1 DDPVG
6 GRPQT
11 RRSGRGDTDDRP
23 VVALVRIHPG
33 PSGARL
39 GLPAATRRGLRSAA
53 DPPPRRAAA
62 VAAGAARIP
71 AVRPPHLHRARARAA
86 GDPAAQRRAAGGPGP
101 RILPPPRLPA
111 RAAAAHR
118 GPGALGRGVPAPV
131 ITDSLSGHGFPASH
145 PSAVPARARTTVRR
159 CRPRGRRIA
168 RAGLLAGDRD
178 RRRRTSRQE
187 RGRGRPPGRLPRCAA
202 HDTTE
207 RHGPA
212 PPHTPPS
219 RRPDRRCGSR
229 RRSTGL
235 RPRRGPPR
243 RRGPP
248 PPPRRRRAPPRV
260 AHLVPLPTPRLN
272 APARPRPTPRRAA
285 ALTVDADRGAA
296 QLAFDRAADCLV
308 EAARSCGVAVLS
320 IHDSFPGGELG
331 HFATRL
337 AEQGLIALVCGNSPA
352 LMAAYD
358 STEAVTGTNPLA
370 FALPH
375 SSGPRVFDQASSATA
390 FVSIRQAAERGEH
403 IPPGWALDAD
413 GQPTIDPAAA

>member
-1 DDPVG
+1 APADPARLGAGGADDPVG

-159 CRPRGRRIA
+159 CL
-168 RAGLLAGDRD
+168 RAAGGSPELASSLA
-178 RRRRTSRQE
+178 TATV
-187 RGRGRPPGRLPRCAA
+187 AA
-202 HDTTE
+202 E
-207 RHGPA
+207 
-212 PPHTPPS
+212 
-219 RRPDRRCGSR
+219 
-229 RRSTGL
+229 
-235 RPRRGPPR
+235 RRGKSAV
-243 RRGPP
+243 G
-248 PPPRRRRAPPRV
+248 A
-260 AHLVPLPTPRLN
+260 AHLVDYLDALRTTRLN
-272 APARPRPTPRRAA
+272 GTARPRLTHRRAA

-296 QLAFDRAADCLV
+296 QLAFDHAADCLV

-337 AEQGLIALVCGNSPA
+337 AEQ
-352 LMAAYD
+352 
-358 STEAVTGTNPLA
+358 
-370 FALPH
+370 
-375 SSGPRVFDQASSATA
+375 
-390 FVSIRQAAERGEH
+390 
-403 IPPGWALDAD
+403 
-413 GQPTIDPAAA
+413 